1 MNKKSFL
8 IVLSLFWGVSMF
20 AQFNPSEIRKSI
32 VRVEVYDIPNKNP
45 NVCTGFVWKEK
56 AWVVTSLHAMN
67 PKGKIRVLYL
77 NNSYRDFK
85 TKPIHVLKK
94 ADLVIIEI
102 QPDEID
108 VPAGVV
114 ALDSYST
121 NQTSLGS
128 DLIAMG
134 YNSGALGSS
143 TRTMK
148 RGNVDPETL
157 KWLIPSKDLALLGQI
172 GFPAVDLPIFYMEG
186 SLLPG
191 FSGSPVFNKSG
202 QLVGIGDGGLEKGAS
217 NVSWVIPA
225 KYLDELENSSDQMPT
240 NFDQIALLFSAG
252 VSSESLPGI
261 VKSNDPAEFDPEITF
276 LTEPADGMY
285 VDYYM
290 PVMAGDFEFYPMKNR
305 SIDEMAE
312 TSESPDEL
320 YTISDFVEAFNVR
333 LDYDDLRFDIYEDI
347 FHGVIIAAPEGKELY
362 YDDETGILQV
372 DYSMNNNVDLFYL
385 GWAGDNTQTDFELFQ
400 QEVINYITPYIENL
414 WGVSKFKVNQ
424 EFSYW
429 MEMEN
434 DRKIANILLDSEYF
448 EDPEFGGLSNVYLY
462 ITVLMSND
470 KSFISVASF
479 VMSDEQLKNA
489 DQFGLN
495 CLGQGDEN
503 TNCAYFNS
511 LVKVFSAAHLSTF
524 AW

>member
-8 IVLSLFWGVSMF
+8 IVLSLFWCVSIF
-20 AQFNPSEIRKSI
+20 AQFNPADIQKSL

-56 AWVVTSLHAMN
+56 GWVVTSLHTMN
-67 PKGKIRVLYL
+67 PKGKVRVLYL

-85 TKPIHVLKK
+85 TKPIYVLKK
-94 ADLVIIEI
+94 ADLVILEI

-114 ALDSYST
+114 PLDSYST
-121 NQTSLGS
+121 NPINLGS
-128 DLIAMG
+128 EVYAMG

-143 TRTMK
+143 SR
-148 RGNVDPETL
+148 TL
-157 KWLIPSKDLALLGQI
+157 KKGYVSPENLKYLIPNKDLAVLGQI
-172 GFPAVDLPIFYMEG
+172 GFPAVDLHILYMEG

-202 QLVGIGDGGLEKGAS
+202 QLIGIGDGGLEKGAS

-225 KYLDELENSSDQMPT
+225 KYLAELENSSDLMPT
-240 NFDQIALLFSAG
+240 NFDQIALLFSAS
-252 VSSESLPGI
+252 VTNESLPGI
-261 VKSNDPAEFDPEITF
+261 VKSNDPAEFDPEISY
-276 LTEPADGMY
+276 LTEPAAGMY

-290 PVMAGDFEFYPMKNR
+290 PVMADDFEFYPTKNR

-333 LDYDDLRFDIYEDI
+333 LDYDGLRFDIYEDI
-347 FHGVIIAAPEGKELY
+347 NHGVIIAAPEGKELY
-362 YDDETGILQV
+362 YDDEAGIIQV

-385 GWAGDNTQTDFELFQ
+385 GWAGDNSQTDFELFQ
-400 QEVINYITPYIENL
+400 QEVINSITPYIENL
-414 WGVSKFKVNQ
+414 WGVSEFQVNRD
-424 EFSYW
+424 FSYW

-434 DRKIANILLDSEYF
+434 DRKIAYILLDSEDF
-448 EDPEFGGLSNVYLY
+448 EDPEFGGLSYVYLY
-462 ITVLMSND
+462 ITALMSND

-479 VMSDEQLKNA
+479 VMSDEQLNNA
-489 DQFGLN
+489 NQFGLD

-503 TNCAYFNS
+503 ADCAYFNS